1 MSSSA
6 FESASTGAAPW
17 SSSQRCFVI
26 AEAGVNHNGN
36 LGLAMKLIDA
46 AVASG
51 ADAVKFQTFSAE
63 KVAALSAPKAEYQMA
78 ATGAEE
84 SQLAM
89 IKKLELPH
97 SSFRKLKIYC
107 EESGI
112 IFLSTPFDEESADF
126 LDSIGVIAFKISSGE
141 LTNLDFLQHVAR
153 KQKPMI
159 VSTGMAE
166 LAEVRAA
173 VEAIRAENSAELL
186 LLHCVS
192 NYPATPGSVNLRAMQ
207 TLEQEFGCAVGF
219 SDHTLGIEIALAA
232 SSLGAHV
239 IEKHI
244 TLDRKMA
251 GPDHSASLE
260 PQEFAAMVQ
269 GIRKIECAL
278 GDGIKRPAPEELP
291 NIQVGRRSLVAA
303 CDIPAGTVLTAEHI
317 AVLRP
322 GTGLAPAMRKSLCGR
337 TTKHNV
343 PAGTL
348 FTLEMLR

>member
-26 AEAGVNHNGN
+26 AEAGVNHNGD

-51 ADAVKFQTFSAE
+51 ADAVKFQTFCAE
-63 KVAALSAPKAEYQMA
+63 KVAALSAAKAEYQMA

-97 SSFRKLKIYC
+97 ASFHKLKLYC

-126 LDSIGVIAFKISSGE
+126 LDSIGVIGFKTSSGE

-166 LAEVRAA
+166 LTEVRAA
-173 VEAIRAENSAELL
+173 VDAIRAETSAELV
-186 LLHCVS
+186 LLHCIS
-192 NYPATPGSVNLRAMQ
+192 NYPANPASVNLRAMQ
-207 TLEQEFGCAVGF
+207 TLKQEFGCAVGF
-219 SDHTLGIEIALAA
+219 SDHTMGIEIALAA
-232 SSLGAHV
+232 SSLGARV

-260 PQEFAAMVQ
+260 PQEFAAMVH

-278 GDGIKRPAPEELP
+278 GDGIKHPAAEELP
-291 NIQVGRRSLVAA
+291 VMQVARRSLVASR
-303 CDIPAGTVLTAEHI
+303 DIPAGTTLAAEHI

-322 GTGLAPAMRKSLCGR
+322 GTGMAPAMRKSLIGR
-337 TTKHNV
+337 NTRRDV
-343 PAGTL
+343 RAGTL
-348 FTLEMLR
+348 FTHEMLQ